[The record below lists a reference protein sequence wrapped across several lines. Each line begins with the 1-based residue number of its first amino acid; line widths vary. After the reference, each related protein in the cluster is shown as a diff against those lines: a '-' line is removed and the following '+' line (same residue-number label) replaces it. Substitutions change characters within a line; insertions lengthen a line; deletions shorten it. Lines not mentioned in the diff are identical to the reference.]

1 MSTYSLPYV
10 PIRQAL
16 YSPGELF
23 GQFVEDHPGSFSGTT
38 DFEIYRHFIGTGSA
52 STADPY
58 VAMTRALHDNGITQL
73 RNQFIGDRRVAAI
86 MGGHKMRRDSA
97 DYRNV
102 CLLGRELARGG
113 LLVATGGGPGAME
126 AGHVGALLSGATDAD
141 LGAALDELGTKPEL
155 PGMRHVAVAAETGVL
170 VDADLVAKG
179 HEWFAPAWML
189 AKQWSGGCRSL
200 AVPTWHYGF
209 EPTSPFAT
217 DIAKYF
223 QNSLREDGLL
233 EIAQAGIVFTPGKAG
248 TIQEIFQDGAQN
260 YYRSFGQF
268 SPMVFLGVDYWTN
281 RLPVLAVLQALFSPA
296 DFARCVRVTDDPME
310 AARFVIGFE

>member
-10 PIRQAL
+10 PIRQSL
-16 YSPGELF
+16 YSPAELF
-23 GQFVEDHPGSFSGTT
+23 GQFEEGHPGSFSGTT

-52 STADPY
+52 STTDPY

-86 MGGHKMRRDSA
+86 MGGHKMKRDSV

-102 CLLGRELARGG
+102 CLLGRELARAG

-126 AGHVGALLSGATDAD
+126 AGHLGALLSSAPEGEVESA
-141 LGAALDELGTKPEL
+141 LGELGRKPEL
-155 PGMRHVAVAAETGVL
+155 PEMRHVAVPAETGVL
-170 VDADLVAKG
+170 VDSELAAKG
-179 HEWFAPAWML
+179 HEWFAPAWRL

-223 QNSLREDGLL
+223 QNSIREDGLL
-233 EIAQAGIVFTPGKAG
+233 EVAQAGVVFTPGKAG

-281 RLPVLAVLQALFSPA
+281 RLPVLAVLKALFTPA

>member
-10 PIRQAL
+10 PIRQSL
-16 YSPGELF
+16 YSPSELF
-23 GQFVEDHPGSFSGTT
+23 GQFREEDPKSFASTT
-38 DFEIYRHFIGTGSA
+38 DFGIYSHFIGSGAA
-52 STADPY
+52 STTDPY

-86 MGGHKMRRDSA
+86 MGGHKMKRDSA

-102 CLLGRELARGG
+102 CRLGRELARAG

-126 AGHVGALLSGATDAD
+126 AGHLGALMSDAKESD
-141 LGAALDELGTKPEL
+141 LEAALLELGKRSEL
-155 PGMRHVAVAAETGVL
+155 PEMRHVAVPAETGVL
-170 VDADLVAKG
+170 VDDELVAKG
-179 HEWFAPAWML
+179 HAWFAQAWRVF
-189 AKQWSGGCRSL
+189 QGCPGGVRSL

-209 EPTSPFAT
+209 EPTTPFAT

-223 QNSLREDGLL
+223 QNSIREDGLL

-268 SPMVFLGVDYWTN
+268 SPMVFLGVDYWT
-281 RLPVLAVLQALFSPA
+281 RQLPVMAVLQALFSPT